1 MQISTPTTSSP
12 TDNSSTRFSDTCIY
26 DADLVAV
33 PAICLCVLFI
43 YIKINLLKP
52 RIKNKTVNNSDP
64 QNHQSDIASFKVRS
78 SMVKRPFT

>member
-1 MQISTPTTSSP
+1 MWISTPTTSSP

-26 DADLVAV
+26 DTDLVAV
-33 PAICLCVLFI
+33 PAICVCVLFI
-43 YIKINLLKP
+43 YIIINLLKP

-64 QNHQSDIASFKVRS
+64 QNNQSDIASFKVRS